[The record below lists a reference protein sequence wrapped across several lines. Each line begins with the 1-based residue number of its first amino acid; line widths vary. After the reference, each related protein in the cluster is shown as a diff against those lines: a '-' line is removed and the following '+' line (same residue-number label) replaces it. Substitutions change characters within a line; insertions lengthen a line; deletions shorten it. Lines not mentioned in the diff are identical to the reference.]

1 MGALDGKAVVVTG
14 SGGGLGRAYALELAE
29 LGARV
34 VVNDVAETGAAET
47 RDLIIEAGGTAVAHV
62 GSVSDWVFADELIA
76 RSIAEFG
83 SIDGLVNNA
92 GIMHDRLSWEEDE
105 ASIRRTVE
113 VNVLGSMFC
122 GIAALREMVPR
133 GSGSIVNITS
143 GSLLGLNGV
152 TTYGASKGAVAA
164 MTYGWAV
171 EVAGT
176 GVRVNAVMPR
186 AQTQM
191 SAVRAG
197 KATSLG
203 ASGVSVPKS
212 PQPDVIAPAIAYLI
226 SDRAVGL
233 NGEILR
239 HDGQQVTFVHP
250 LGWNDGVPV
259 DGKVSFDEMTAA
271 VDRLRQ
277 AR

>member
-1 MGALDGKAVVVTG
+1 MSALAGKAVVVTG
-14 SGGGLGRAYALELAE
+14 AGGGLGRAYALELAM
-29 LGARV
+29 LGASV
-34 VVNDVAETGAAET
+34 VVNDVTETGATET
-47 RDLIIEAGGTAVAHV
+47 CDLIIEAGGSAVAHV
-62 GSVSDWVFADELIA
+62 GSVSDWAFADRLIA
-76 RSIAEFG
+76 RSVSEFG

-92 GIMHDRLSWEEDE
+92 GIMHDRLPWEEDE

-133 GSGSIVNITS
+133 GVGSIVNITS
-143 GSLLGLNGV
+143 GSLLGLTGV
-152 TTYGASKGAVAA
+152 TTYGTSKGAVAA

-171 EVAGT
+171 EVAST

-186 AQTQM
+186 AQTNM

-203 ASGVSVPKS
+203 ASGVAVPRS

-226 SDRAVGL
+226 SDRAAGL

-250 LGWNDGVPV
+250 LGWDDGIPV
-259 DGKVSFDEMTAA
+259 DGKVSFDEMAAA

-277 AR
+277 SR